1 MPLAFPSSH
10 SKCLSCRLAVWFF
23 HRTFHSSESCTE
35 GSLAWTAP
43 GLWSLE
49 VGAGSS
55 VILLSTGCCETSLT
69 ALVLA
74 DSKGYVSFSDSFTC
88 HYPIDKGVLFCT
100 LSRPPPILSIKL
112 LKLNNS
118 SCLISGVLI
127 WSKFLNGIGLKSC
140 GITTPPISPGS

>member
-23 HRTFHSSESCTE
+23 HWTFHSSESCTE

-55 VILLSTGCCETSLT
+55 VILSSTGCCETSLT

-74 DSKGYVSFSDSFTC
+74 NLKGYVSFSYC
-88 HYPIDKGVLFCT
+88 HYASPN
-100 LSRPPPILSIKL
+100 KL
-112 LKLNNS
+112 LGVDGFIFRCSIPSIYSLLAGVSPLGPTAGTDLN
-118 SCLISGVLI
+118 CLLS
-127 WSKFLNGIGLKSC
+127 
-140 GITTPPISPGS
+140 

>member
-23 HRTFHSSESCTE
+23 HWTFHSSESCTE
-35 GSLAWTAP
+35 GSLAWTTP

-74 DSKGYVSFSDSFTC
+74 DLKGYVSFSDSFTC
-88 HYPIDKGVLFCT
+88 HYVSPN
-100 LSRPPPILSIKL
+100 KL
-112 LKLNNS
+112 LGVDGFMFRCSIPSIYSLLAGVSPLAPLAGTDLN
-118 SCLISGVLI
+118 CLLS
-127 WSKFLNGIGLKSC
+127 
-140 GITTPPISPGS
+140 